1 MGKEVLFLDEL
12 KSVRNKNTA
21 IFLGC
26 GPSIK
31 DLNSSLVDKIS
42 KLDIWASNN
51 FLLNEDITSDF
62 HHMEIIEGRNGPLF
76 DTLKRVRKDSYKD
89 ITWLMDKKVMNS
101 IEQYLHPNWK
111 NKIYLY
117 NKIFRHSNNGLY
129 KPTLDDNCQLSC
141 STPECHANLTVIMD
155 MMYKVGYKKVYFLG
169 VDLYTSSYF
178 WTVDE
183 RYEKYNIPKTMYVEE
198 GVKHNGKHFH
208 STHKTANFIKE
219 FSEHNN
225 IEVVNLSKD
234 SLLKD
239 FIPTITYDEFLKENI

>member
-1 MGKEVLFLDEL
+1 MSRREQTDVEQLEASGSIGFDESDISSESTASLGLSESIANYSASIAEVTDEHDQDAYEFIHVEKAIRFL
-12 KSVRNKNTA
+12 N
-21 IFLGC
+21 
-26 GPSIK
+26 
-31 DLNSSLVDKIS
+31 
-42 KLDIWASNN
+42 
-51 FLLNEDITSDF
+51 
-62 HHMEIIEGRNGPLF
+62 
-76 DTLKRVRKDSYKD
+76 
-89 ITWLMDKKVMNS
+89 
-101 IEQYLHPNWK
+101 
-111 NKIYLY
+111 
-117 NKIFRHSNNGLY
+117 
-129 KPTLDDNCQLSC
+129 
-141 STPECHANLTVIMD
+141 
-155 MMYKVGYKKVYFLG
+155 KKVYFLG

-178 WTVDE
+178 WTGDE